1 MSRSDIPVCDADTTV
16 NASELRRMLKRFSEG
31 VANKQAD
38 RRAKIMAGSPA
49 PARRL
54 PQFRFS

>member
-1 MSRSDIPVCDADTTV
+1 
-16 NASELRRMLKRFSEG
+16 MLKRFSEG